1 VITIEIHGA
10 RADGTPYRLNAFN
23 EEKVALGSP
32 GADEKGWRKRYEAFL
47 RRAERDALVWRAMF
61 PDDTIRVV
69 EIDLERDALRRPR
82 GARAAARWRAETEA
96 CVTSL
101 MQTY

>member
-1 VITIEIHGA
+1 MITIEIHGA

-47 RRAERDALVWRAMF
+47 RRAERDALVWRRCFRTTRSASWRSTLREMRCA
-61 PDDTIRVV
+61 DR
-69 EIDLERDALRRPR
+69 EERARPR
-82 GARAAARWRAETEA
+82 GGARKQRR
-96 CVTSL
+96 VSRV
-101 MQTY
+101 